1 MPEEECQSGR
11 AAPGPEFIAGQS
23 EVTGWSV
30 GLGAPHNWAGCAPVL
45 RPLDGQDHC

>member
-11 AAPGPEFIAGQS
+11 AALGPEFIAAQS

-30 GLGAPHNWAGCAPVL
+30 GLGAPWELAVPEL
-45 RPLDGQDHC
+45 